1 MGSGLEKKINF
12 ESWPWQR
19 ALTFKPSGTC
29 STPVSKPSTKASKH
43 WVTTSFSTRPGD
55 TFPHA
60 QPTLVRAC
68 EHPSTSTFHPSQ
80 PNKPAKLT
88 SKPPH
93 TTSTFEEPE
102 EKQPPLKEFGGM
114 IFPTRPDWDQTA
126 LNRLRRWSMASK
138 LFLNT
143 SLLLTISSRHRNWL
157 WKSLWHSLNLLTTN
171 MTRLV
176 KKNLF

>member
-1 MGSGLEKKINF
+1 MAKGSDVQAVWDLF
-12 ESWPWQR
+12 Y
-19 ALTFKPSGTC
+19 SG
-29 STPVSKPSTKASKH
+29 VEAVQKASKH

-68 EHPSTSTFHPSQ
+68 EHPSTSPFHPPQ

-88 SKPPH
+88 SRPPH

-126 LNRLRRWSMASK
+126 
-138 LFLNT
+138 
-143 SLLLTISSRHRNWL
+143 
-157 WKSLWHSLNLLTTN
+157 
-171 MTRLV
+171 
-176 KKNLF
+176 